1 MSPSLRLLRK
11 SKSKFNLKHQSK
23 MLEGILDLGS
33 VSKGSIAGFVKK
45 KIHRNT
51 SNKQD

>member
-1 MSPSLRLLRK
+1 
-11 SKSKFNLKHQSK
+11 

-45 KIHRNT
+45 RSTAIQATNKINSWRFD
-51 SNKQD
+51 SD